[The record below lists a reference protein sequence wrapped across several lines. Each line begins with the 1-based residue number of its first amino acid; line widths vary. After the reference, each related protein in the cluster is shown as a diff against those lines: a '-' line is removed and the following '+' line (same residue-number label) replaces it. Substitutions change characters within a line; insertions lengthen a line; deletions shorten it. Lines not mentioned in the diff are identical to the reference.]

1 MTAPLLVLTDFSP
14 DADQALRHAAAL
26 AALLKA
32 PLVLLY
38 VRRESLLDPEA
49 FTGSIR
55 HLSEQQIAAAFA
67 ERTADLSVPVI
78 TESVD
83 DRLPKALAAAVHRH
97 APALVVL
104 GKPDTQQTPDQ
115 LVSTTALHLLRS
127 TNTPLLVIPLPA
139 NDPVLPRQLLVAL
152 DGEPFGFATPPIGV
166 QELLRELQP
175 HLTLCHVASEA
186 ETRSVAAHDIL
197 AGSQLVAGL
206 ELPIETHTV
215 LESNV
220 PAGILRAA
228 TDTQADWLVL
238 PARRRSFWGQLFNQ
252 SVTAQVVLH
261 SRLPILLLPTS

>member
-14 DADQALRHAAAL
+14 DADLALRHATAL

-32 PLVLLY
+32 PLLLLY

-49 FTGSIR
+49 LTGSIR
-55 HLSEQQIAAAFA
+55 HLNEEQIAAAFA
-67 ERTADLSVPVI
+67 ERTAGLSVPVV
-78 TESVD
+78 TESVN
-83 DRLPKALAAAVHRH
+83 DRLPEALAAAVQKY

-115 LVSTTALHLLRS
+115 LVSTTALNLLRS

-139 NDPVLPRQLLVAL
+139 NDPVLPRHLLVAL
-152 DGEPFGFATPPIGV
+152 DGEPFSFATPPVGV

-175 HLTLCHVASEA
+175 RLTVCHVASNAEA
-186 ETRSVAAHDIL
+186 ESVPAHDIL
-197 AGSQLVAGL
+197 AGSGL
-206 ELPIETHTV
+206 LDGLDLPVETHTV
-215 LESNV
+215 LDSDV

-228 TDTQADWLVL
+228 TDVQADWLVL

-252 SVTAQVVLH
+252 SVTAQAVLH
-261 SRLPILLLPTS
+261 SSRPVLLLPTS